1 MSAQEIIAELSKL
14 KADDLRLVK
23 EKLAQL
29 EAVGQQQTPRSGW
42 GEALSEIVAT
52 ADDLPA
58 TNGASDPF
66 LVAVTQT
73 AKSRPHWPADY
84 ALNHGHYVSGEPK
97 K

>member
-1 MSAQEIIAELSKL
+1 MSAQEIIAELAKL
-14 KADDLRLVK
+14 KMDELRLVK
-23 EKLAQL
+23 QKLMQL
-29 EAVGQQQTPRSGW
+29 EARSG
-42 GEALSEIVAT
+42 
-52 ADDLPA
+52 PA

-66 LVAVTQT
+66 IEAVEQT